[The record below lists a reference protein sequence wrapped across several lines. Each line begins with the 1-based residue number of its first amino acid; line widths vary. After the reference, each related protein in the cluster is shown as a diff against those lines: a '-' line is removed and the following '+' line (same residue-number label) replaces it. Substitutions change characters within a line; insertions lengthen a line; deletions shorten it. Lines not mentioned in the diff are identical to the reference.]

1 EELVE
6 FDELELPEYGEEE
19 ALADSEPLPEA
30 SAEPEAAIDEP
41 IDTASLNEA
50 EEMVEFDELDLP
62 EYGEEEALADSEPS
76 PEASAEPEAAIDE
89 PIDTASLNEAEE
101 LVEFDELELPEYGE
115 EEALADSEPS
125 PEASAEP
132 ETAIDEPIDSSL
144 SSEAVES
151 ADASS
156 PVYELEDG
164 STDEPL
170 DELDIAN
177 QQYDEKAFNE
187 LLSES
192 SDLNVS
198 PHLDKEISS
207 EVSDS
212 AGMDIEAMLEI
223 GEDWNGFH
231 LSPEQKAE
239 ISDEIPDSEREI
251 WDQENA
257 QEQASEENWE
267 DQDDLDDFQPQ
278 ESEFKT
284 IDELMAE
291 VESEEEQSVDEELKL
306 DVGLNEFPDI
316 IGDIGDVNDDI
327 DANSEAAGK
336 LDLAKIYVEMNDSKG
351 AIKLLE
357 EAIVDGSDEIRQ
369 EAKKLI
375 DDINNNTV

>member
-1 EELVE
+1 ME
-6 FDELELPEYGEEE
+6 FDELKLPEYGEEE
-19 ALADSEPLPEA
+19 ALADSESSPE
-30 SAEPEAAIDEP
+30 SVAEPE
-41 IDTASLNEA
+41 
-50 EEMVEFDELDLP
+50 
-62 EYGEEEALADSEPS
+62 LA
-76 PEASAEPEAAIDE
+76 
-89 PIDTASLNEAEE
+89 
-101 LVEFDELELPEYGE
+101 V
-115 EEALADSEPS
+115 
-125 PEASAEP
+125 
-132 ETAIDEPIDSSL
+132 DEPIDSAPLNESDDASKL
-144 SSEAVES
+144 SSVDETSSES
-151 ADASS
+151 GK
-156 PVYELEDG
+156 PELLYNN
-164 STDEPL
+164 EPL

-192 SDLNVS
+192 NDVGGSL
-198 PHLDKEISS
+198 HLDKEISS

-231 LSPEQKAE
+231 LSPEQKAK
-239 ISDEIPDSEREI
+239 ISDEIPDSEHEI
-251 WDQENA
+251 WNQEHT

-291 VESEEEQSVDEELKL
+291 VESEDDQSVDEELKL
-306 DVGLNEFPDI
+306 DVGLNEFPDV
-316 IGDIGDVNDDI
+316 IGDIGDVDV

-336 LDLAKIYVEMNDSKG
+336 LDLAKIYIEMNDSKG

-375 DDINNNTV
+375 DDINGSTV